1 MMAHF
6 IKIEDEWLNLDMV
19 SVMYYDGNADTT
31 YIMSGSAE
39 FEFDGN
45 CIADILNAASDITM
59 HDKLVCKYLAD
70 KLKSPLS
77 LIVAKLD
84 GISKNKTNKV

>member
-6 IKIEDEWLNLDMV
+6 IKIEDEWLNLDMMSKV
-19 SVMYYDGNADTT
+19 YYEGDINTT
-31 YIMSGSAE
+31 FVLSGSAE
-39 FEFDGN
+39 FAFDGN
-45 CIADILNAASDITM
+45 HVAEILNATSEPTM

-84 GISKNKTNKV
+84 SITKSKTNKV